1 MNDQSQPSRPSQ
13 HLPAFD
19 REYPAASFR
28 ESSNQCIANIRS
40 NERAGLQCRN
50 SQLPGQS
57 YCGVHMRNSGIFV
70 KKPKRPR
77 QPRQPRQPKQPRHQR
92 VSPSPAARQSSK
104 SPSHAARLSLPS
116 PSPAA
121 RQASPSPAAR
131 WSLPSPSPVVQSSR
145 PHSSTTGQCTSPPPS
160 PTDVLTA
167 RKRAKDQWLKNKAED
182 DAKRF
187 NKSDKPDKHNKP
199 KGL

>member
-19 REYPAASFR
+19 REYSAASFR

-40 NERAGLQCRN
+40 NERAGMQCKN

-57 YCGVHMRNSGIFV
+57 YCGVHMRNSGISA

-77 QPRQPRQPKQPRHQR
+77 QPRQSRQPSQPRRPRQPKRQR
-92 VSPSPAARQSSK
+92 VSPSPVARQSLPSTSPAAARQSF
-104 SPSHAARLSLPS
+104 
-116 PSPAA
+116 
-121 RQASPSPAAR
+121 
-131 WSLPSPSPVVQSSR
+131 PSPSPVVQSSR

-199 KGL
+199 KGP